1 MSGVFTAA
9 LEPREV
15 SPQKQNESCRGI
27 GLELSDKASC
37 KLLRQA
43 LGKFV

>member
-9 LEPREV
+9 VEPREA
-15 SPQKQNESCRGI
+15 SPQKQNESCRGT

-37 KLLRQA
+37 KLLRHT
-43 LGKFV
+43 L